1 MEPGNSKEV
10 FIKKLDEIKVEYDQV
25 NTRINQ
31 LNEELRQLTER
42 RLRLEGAYNVLAVL
56 RDESNETP
64 TVDGVSPDE

>member
-1 MEPGNSKEV
+1 MASESV
-10 FIKKLDEIKVEYDQV
+10 TKKLEEIRTEYDQV

-64 TVDGVSPDE
+64 TVDGVAQDE